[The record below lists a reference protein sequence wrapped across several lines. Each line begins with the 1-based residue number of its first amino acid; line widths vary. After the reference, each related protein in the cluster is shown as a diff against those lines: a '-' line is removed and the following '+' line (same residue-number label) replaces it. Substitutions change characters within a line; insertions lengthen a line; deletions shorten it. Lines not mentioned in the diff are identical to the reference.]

1 MVRRNRALTKNCYQY
16 YIFRKWEGKMKNQSI
31 KSYDYIARFMTLCQ
45 WVAVKQKGKNIDS
58 WLKKNN
64 IRKIAIYGMGQEGE
78 LLIKELN
85 ETEIEIVFG
94 IDRKPNR
101 ITCEDIH
108 IVAVE
113 DINKM
118 PSVDAIVVS
127 FVSAFYE
134 MREELQKQTNARIVS
149 LHDVLYEV

>member
-1 MVRRNRALTKNCYQY
+1 
-16 YIFRKWEGKMKNQSI
+16 MKNQ
-31 KSYDYIARFMTLCQ
+31 KMQSYNYLARFLTMCQ
-45 WVAVKQKGKNIDS
+45 WIAVKQKGKDIVV
-58 WLKKNN
+58 WLKENN
-64 IRKIAIYGMGQEGE
+64 IKKIAIYGMGQEGD
-78 LLIKELN
+78 LLINELKG
-85 ETEIEIVFG
+85 TEIEIVFG
-94 IDRKPNR
+94 IDRNPNR
-101 ITCEDIH
+101 IACGDVR

-113 DINKM
+113 EINRM